1 MKRLNKKGFTLIELL
16 AVIVILA
23 VVMVVTIPSVLNSMA
38 SARQKQLENAVHSIE
53 EYVQKNYDICASKL
67 NSEFSDLN
75 YDGSILGTD
84 CVPIED
90 NPSTADDESATII
103 TKAGYSTSDISKI
116 TFKKD
121 NSNKIILSKIEID
134 TVNGG
139 TEIASGKFK
148 GATYSASG
156 R

>member
-53 EYVQKNYDICASKL
+53 EYVQKNYDICVSNL
-67 NSEFSDLN
+67 SNEFSDLQ
-75 YDGSILGTD
+75 YDKSIFG
-84 CVPIED
+84 
-90 NPSTADDESATII
+90 TADDKVVCTTLNADDII
-103 TKAGYSTSDISKI
+103 TKAGYKIADIPSI
-116 TFKKD
+116 TFKAI
-121 NSNKIILSKIEID
+121 NNNKIEID
-134 TVNGG
+134 KVNGG
-139 TEIASGKFK
+139 TAIASGKFK
-148 GATYSASG
+148 GAAYPAPT